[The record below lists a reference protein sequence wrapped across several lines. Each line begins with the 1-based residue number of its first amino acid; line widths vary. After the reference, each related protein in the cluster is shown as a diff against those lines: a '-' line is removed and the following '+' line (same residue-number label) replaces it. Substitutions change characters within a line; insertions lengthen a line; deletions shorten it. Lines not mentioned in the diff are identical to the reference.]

1 MNKITQTQFPKVNP
15 CDMVFQFINEDVACQ
30 HNCDCV
36 FSFLDD
42 VLLVSNQ
49 TSIYLRASPAPPVQS
64 QPSAA
69 SLFTNF
75 SLARYNGWEN
85 GIDNC

>member
-1 MNKITQTQFPKVNP
+1 
-15 CDMVFQFINEDVACQ
+15 MVSQFINEAVACQ

-36 FSFLDD
+36 FSCADD

-49 TSIYLRASPAPPVQS
+49 TSIYLSPLPPVQS
-64 QPSAA
+64 QPVAA

-75 SLARYNGWEN
+75 SLARYN
-85 GIDNC
+85 C